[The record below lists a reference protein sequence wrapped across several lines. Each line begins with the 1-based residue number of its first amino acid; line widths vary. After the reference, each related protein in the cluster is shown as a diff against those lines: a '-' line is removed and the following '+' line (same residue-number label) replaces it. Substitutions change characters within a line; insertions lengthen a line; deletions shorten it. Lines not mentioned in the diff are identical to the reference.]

1 MPERVIADIRHSLA
15 DTLEEGTIM
24 RNTNRRIF
32 ALITFV
38 LVLIGMWAPNGVYA
52 NTTMTPTPIY
62 AQIDLSPEEIEAYD
76 DASLIYDDV
85 TYYGARESATIW
97 RFMVDAADVDV
108 TTIDQI
114 TLYDGAGVPYSF
126 PDAVYA
132 FHVEE
137 LAGESTEPGDD
148 GTETVPDVET
158 PVEPPL
164 VESEP
169 SPEEPV
175 TEEVTAPSA
184 TPVVAIDQLVL
195 GADGPIERVLGGDLV
210 TYRLVIDVT
219 GAPVENFS
227 VSNTVP
233 EALTVVA
240 DSVEVLGPEGLVPPT
255 TVSGPP
261 AFDWTFPTIPV
272 GTTTIQFDVFAPDV
286 TDETVVT
293 NTFCIG
299 VEGADEL
306 IPAEC
311 AEATVTVVPN
321 ETIGL
326 EVGKEAN
333 IDQAVVG
340 GVIPYTFV
348 IENTGETALTITSIE
363 DEFFSGDIDAD
374 KVEAFNAD
382 VREQLMA
389 LIGENGLAA
398 GERVEA
404 TVNLT
409 IPSDYDRTNAPEI
422 GNVFRV
428 GATDSY
434 GRVVDAESQQIVLL
448 NQADFTVTK
457 VASPGAVHPGEAI
470 RYTYTITNT
479 SNVTLYFVDVIDEWT
494 SGALTTKEQR
504 ETTETL
510 RDGMQALAEVE
521 NGLIPGEEVV
531 LEMEKVL
538 LPSYDVRAGAV
549 LTSRTTFTFE
559 VNREARVSR
568 TAEATVHVK
577 QSLPKPGNDNRDD
590 QDESVY
596 VPEPTTPVTPDQATL
611 PMTGTTKTWGT
622 VLGLVLIVLGLLFVT
637 HRRRPSTKA

>member
-1 MPERVIADIRHSLA
+1 
-15 DTLEEGTIM
+15 M
-24 RNTNRRIF
+24 RNTTRRTF

-38 LVLIGMWAPNGVYA
+38 LVLIGMWAPHGIYA
-52 NTTMTPTPIY
+52 NTTMTPTTIY
-62 AQIDLSPEEIEAYD
+62 AQVDLSIEEIETYEE
-76 DASLIYDDV
+76 ASLVYEDV
-85 TYYGARESATIW
+85 TYYGARETSTIW
-97 RFMVDAADVDV
+97 RFMIDVTEVDV
-108 TTIDQI
+108 TTIDQL
-114 TLYDGAGVPYSF
+114 TLYNGEGVPYSF
-126 PDAVYA
+126 PDAVYV

-137 LAGESTEPGDD
+137 LAGESTEPGND
-148 GTETVPDVET
+148 GMETVPDVDT

-164 VESEP
+164 VEVP
-169 SPEEPV
+169 AAPEEPEPPV
-175 TEEVTAPSA
+175 TDEVA
-184 TPVVAIDQLVL
+184 TTPTSPAVDIDQLVL
-195 GADGPIERVLGGDLV
+195 SADGPIERVLAGDLV

-219 GAPVENFS
+219 GTPIENLS

-240 DSVEVLGPEGLVPPT
+240 DSVEVLGPEGSVPPT

-261 AFDWTFPTIPV
+261 AFYWTFSTIPV

-286 TDETVVT
+286 TSETDLT

-340 GVIPYTFV
+340 GMIPYTFV

-363 DEFFSGDIDAD
+363 DEFFSGDIDGQTVAT
-374 KVEAFNAD
+374 FNAD

-398 GERVEA
+398 GDRVET

-428 GATDSY
+428 AATDSY
-434 GRVVDAESQQIVLL
+434 GRVIDAESQQIVLL

-457 VASPGAVHPGEAI
+457 TARPETVHPGETI

-479 SNVTLYFVDVIDEWT
+479 SNVTLYFVDVLDEWT
-494 SGALTTKEQR
+494 SGALTTEEQR

-510 RDGMQALAEVE
+510 RDGMRALAEVE
-521 NGLIPGEEVV
+521 NGLVPGEEVV

-549 LTSRTTFTFE
+549 LTNRTTFTFE

-568 TAEATVHVK
+568 AAEATVHVK
-577 QSLPKPGNDNRDD
+577 QMIPEREDD
-590 QDESVY
+590 AIY
-596 VPEPTTPVTPDQATL
+596 VPEPTNPVTPDQSTL

-622 VLGLVLIVLGLLFVT
+622 VLGLVLIVLGLLFLT
-637 HRRRPSTKA
+637 HRRRPSTKT

>member
-85 TYYGARESATIW
+85 TYYGARESSTIW

-108 TTIDQI
+108 TTIDQV
-114 TLYDGAGVPYSF
+114 TLYNGEGVPYSF

-240 DSVEVLGPEGLVPPT
+240 DSVEVLGPEGSVPPT

-261 AFDWTFPTIPV
+261 AFDWTFTTIPV

-311 AEATVTVVPN
+311 AEATVTVIPN

-428 GATDSY
+428 GATDFY

-549 LTSRTTFTFE
+549 LTNRTTFTFE

-568 TAEATVHVK
+568 MAEATVHVK
-577 QSLPKPGNDNRDD
+577 QAIPEPER
-590 QDESVY
+590 DESVY

>member
-1 MPERVIADIRHSLA
+1 
-15 DTLEEGTIM
+15 M

-85 TYYGARESATIW
+85 TYYGARESSTIW

-108 TTIDQI
+108 TTIDQV
-114 TLYDGAGVPYSF
+114 TLYNGEGVPYSF

-240 DSVEVLGPEGLVPPT
+240 DSVEVLGPEGSVPPT

-261 AFDWTFPTIPV
+261 AFDWTFPTISV

-374 KVEAFNAD
+374 KVEAFNSD

-428 GATDSY
+428 GVTDSY

-457 VASPGAVHPGEAI
+457 VASPGTVHPGEAI

-531 LEMEKVL
+531 LEVEKVL

-549 LTSRTTFTFE
+549 LTNRTTFTFE

-577 QSLPKPGNDNRDD
+577 QAIPEPER
-590 QDESVY
+590 DESVY

-611 PMTGTTKTWGT
+611 PMTGSTETWGT
-622 VLGLVLIVLGLLFVT
+622 VIGLVLIVLGLLFVT
-637 HRRRPSTKA
+637 HRRRPSTKV

>member
-85 TYYGARESATIW
+85 TYYGARESSTIW

-108 TTIDQI
+108 TTIDQV
-114 TLYDGAGVPYSF
+114 TLYNGEGVPYSF

-240 DSVEVLGPEGLVPPT
+240 DSVEVLGPEGSVPPT

-549 LTSRTTFTFE
+549 LTNRTTFTFE

>member
-1 MPERVIADIRHSLA
+1 MPERVIADVRH
-15 DTLEEGTIM
+15 TLEEGTSM
-24 RNTNRRIF
+24 QHTNRRFI
-32 ALITFV
+32 ALITFI

-62 AQIDLSPEEIEAYD
+62 AQIDLSLEEIEAYD
-76 DASLIYDDV
+76 GASLIYDDV
-85 TYYGARESATIW
+85 TYYGARESSTIW

-108 TTIDQI
+108 TTIDQV
-114 TLYDGAGVPYSF
+114 TLYNGEGVPYSF

-240 DSVEVLGPEGLVPPT
+240 DSVEVLGPEGSVLPT

-404 TVNLT
+404 TVNLK

-448 NQADFTVTK
+448 NQADFMVTK
-457 VASPGAVHPGEAI
+457 VASPGTVHPGEAI

-549 LTSRTTFTFE
+549 LTNRTTFTFE

-568 TAEATVHVK
+568 TDEATVHVK

-637 HRRRPSTKA
+637 YQRRPSTKA

>member
-85 TYYGARESATIW
+85 TYYGARESSTIW

-108 TTIDQI
+108 TTIDQV
-114 TLYDGAGVPYSF
+114 TLYNGEGVPYSF

-240 DSVEVLGPEGLVPPT
+240 DSVEVLGPEGSVPPT

-306 IPAEC
+306 IPVEC

-340 GVIPYTFV
+340 GVIPYTFI

-457 VASPGAVHPGEAI
+457 VASPGTVHPGEAI

-531 LEMEKVL
+531 LEVEKVL

-549 LTSRTTFTFE
+549 LTNRTTFTFE

-577 QSLPKPGNDNRDD
+577 QAIPEPER
-590 QDESVY
+590 DESVY

-611 PMTGTTKTWGT
+611 PMTGSTETWGT
-622 VLGLVLIVLGLLFVT
+622 VIGLVLIVLGLLFVT
-637 HRRRPSTKA
+637 HRRRPSTKV

>member
-1 MPERVIADIRHSLA
+1 MPERVIANFRHSLA
-15 DTLEEGTIM
+15 DTLEEGSIM

-32 ALITFV
+32 ELITFV
-38 LVLIGMWAPNGVYA
+38 LVLIGMWAPNGLYA

-85 TYYGARESATIW
+85 TYYGARESSTIW

-108 TTIDQI
+108 TTIDQV
-114 TLYDGAGVPYSF
+114 TLYNGEGVPYSF

-158 PVEPPL
+158 TVEPPL
-164 VESEP
+164 VEPEP

-175 TEEVTAPSA
+175 TEEVTIPSA
-184 TPVVAIDQLVL
+184 TPVVAINQLVL
-195 GADGPIERVLGGDLV
+195 GADGLIERVLGGDLV

-219 GAPVENFS
+219 GTPVENFS

-240 DSVEVLGPEGLVPPT
+240 DSVEVLGPEGSVPPT

-348 IENTGETALTITSIE
+348 IENTGETALTITSIK

-457 VASPGAVHPGEAI
+457 VASPGTVHPGEAI

-531 LEMEKVL
+531 LEVEKVL

-549 LTSRTTFTFE
+549 LTNRTTFTFE

-577 QSLPKPGNDNRDD
+577 QAIPEPER
-590 QDESVY
+590 DESVY

-611 PMTGTTKTWGT
+611 PMTGSTETWGT
-622 VLGLVLIVLGLLFVT
+622 IIGLVLIVHGLLFVT
-637 HRRRPSTKA
+637 HRHRPSTKA

>member
-85 TYYGARESATIW
+85 TYYGARESSTIW

-108 TTIDQI
+108 TTIDQV
-114 TLYDGAGVPYSF
+114 TLYNGEGVPYSF

-184 TPVVAIDQLVL
+184 TPVVTIDQLVL

-240 DSVEVLGPEGLVPPT
+240 DSVEVLGPEGSVPPT

-457 VASPGAVHPGEAI
+457 VASPGVVHPGEAI

-549 LTSRTTFTFE
+549 LTNRTTFTFE

>member
-1 MPERVIADIRHSLA
+1 VPERVIADIRHSLA

-85 TYYGARESATIW
+85 TYYGARESSTIW

-108 TTIDQI
+108 TTIDQV
-114 TLYDGAGVPYSF
+114 TLYNGEGVPYSF

-137 LAGESTEPGDD
+137 LADESTEPGDD

-158 PVEPPL
+158 PIEPPL

-240 DSVEVLGPEGLVPPT
+240 DSVEVLGPEGSVPPT

-457 VASPGAVHPGEAI
+457 VASPGTVHPGEAI

-531 LEMEKVL
+531 LEVEKVL

-549 LTSRTTFTFE
+549 LTNRTTFTFE

-577 QSLPKPGNDNRDD
+577 QAIPEPER
-590 QDESVY
+590 DESVY

-611 PMTGTTKTWGT
+611 PMTGSTETWGT
-622 VLGLVLIVLGLLFVT
+622 VIGLVLIVLGLLFVT

>member
-1 MPERVIADIRHSLA
+1 
-15 DTLEEGTIM
+15 M

-38 LVLIGMWAPNGVYA
+38 LVLIGMWAPNGIYA

-85 TYYGARESATIW
+85 TYYGARESSTIW
-97 RFMVDAADVDV
+97 RFMLDAADVDV
-108 TTIDQI
+108 TTIDQV
-114 TLYDGAGVPYSF
+114 TLYNGEGVPYSF

-169 SPEEPV
+169 EPV

-219 GAPVENFS
+219 GAPVDNFS

-240 DSVEVLGPEGLVPPT
+240 DSVEVLGPEGSVPPT

-348 IENTGETALTITSIE
+348 IENTGETALMITSIE

-434 GRVVDAESQQIVLL
+434 GRIVDAESQQIVLL

-457 VASPGAVHPGEAI
+457 VASPGTVHPGEAI

-531 LEMEKVL
+531 LEVEKVL

-549 LTSRTTFTFE
+549 LTNRTTFTFE

-577 QSLPKPGNDNRDD
+577 QAIPEPER
-590 QDESVY
+590 DESVY

-611 PMTGTTKTWGT
+611 PMTGSTETWGT
-622 VLGLVLIVLGLLFVT
+622 VIGLVLIVLGLLFVT

>member
-85 TYYGARESATIW
+85 TYYGARESSTIW

-108 TTIDQI
+108 TTIDQV
-114 TLYDGAGVPYSF
+114 TLYNGEGVPYSF

-148 GTETVPDVET
+148 GTETVPDVEA

-240 DSVEVLGPEGLVPPT
+240 DSVEVLGPEGSVPPT

-272 GTTTIQFDVFAPDV
+272 GTTTIQFDAFAPDV

-457 VASPGAVHPGEAI
+457 VASPGTVHPGEAI

-521 NGLIPGEEVV
+521 NGLIPGEEIV
-531 LEMEKVL
+531 LEVEKVL

-549 LTSRTTFTFE
+549 LTNRTTFTFE

-577 QSLPKPGNDNRDD
+577 QAIPEPER
-590 QDESVY
+590 DESVY
-596 VPEPTTPVTPDQATL
+596 VPEPTTPVTPDQVTL
-611 PMTGTTKTWGT
+611 PMTGSTETWGT
-622 VLGLVLIVLGLLFVT
+622 VIGLVLIVLGLLFVT

>member
-85 TYYGARESATIW
+85 TYYGARESSTIW

-108 TTIDQI
+108 TTIDQV
-114 TLYDGAGVPYSF
+114 TLYNGEGVPYSF

-240 DSVEVLGPEGLVPPT
+240 DSVEVLGPEGSVPPT

-348 IENTGETALTITSIE
+348 IENTGETVLTITSIE

-457 VASPGAVHPGEAI
+457 VASPGTVHPGEAI

-531 LEMEKVL
+531 LEVEKVL

-549 LTSRTTFTFE
+549 LTNRTTFTFE

-577 QSLPKPGNDNRDD
+577 QAIPEPER
-590 QDESVY
+590 DESVY

-611 PMTGTTKTWGT
+611 PMTGSTETWGT
-622 VLGLVLIVLGLLFVT
+622 VIGLVLIVLGLLFVT

>member
-24 RNTNRRIF
+24 RHTNRRIF

-85 TYYGARESATIW
+85 TYYGARESSTIW

-108 TTIDQI
+108 TTIDQV
-114 TLYDGAGVPYSF
+114 TLYNGEGVPYSF

-137 LAGESTEPGDD
+137 LADESTEPGDD

-158 PVEPPL
+158 PIEPPL

-240 DSVEVLGPEGLVPPT
+240 DSVEVLGPEGSVPPT

-457 VASPGAVHPGEAI
+457 VASPGTVHPGEAI

-531 LEMEKVL
+531 LEVEKVL

-549 LTSRTTFTFE
+549 LTNRTTFTFE

-577 QSLPKPGNDNRDD
+577 QAIPEPER
-590 QDESVY
+590 DESVY

-611 PMTGTTKTWGT
+611 PMTGSTETWGT
-622 VLGLVLIVLGLLFVT
+622 VIGLVLIVLGLLFVT
-637 HRRRPSTKA
+637 HRRRPSTKV

>member
-1 MPERVIADIRHSLA
+1 MPERVIADVRH
-15 DTLEEGTIM
+15 TLEEGSIM
-24 RNTNRRIF
+24 QRTNRRFI

-38 LVLIGMWAPNGVYA
+38 LVLIGMWAPHGSYA

-76 DASLIYDDV
+76 DASLIYADV
-85 TYYGARESATIW
+85 TYYGARETSTIW
-97 RFMVDAADVDV
+97 RFMIDATEVDL
-108 TTIDQI
+108 TTIDQV
-114 TLYDGAGVPYSF
+114 TLYDKAGVPYSF
-126 PDAVYA
+126 PNAVYA
-132 FHVEE
+132 FQMEE
-137 LAGESTEPGDD
+137 LAGESSEPGDD
-148 GTETVPDVET
+148 GTETVPDVDT

-164 VESEP
+164 VDPEP

-175 TEEVTAPSA
+175 TEEVAAPSA
-184 TPVVAIDQLVL
+184 NPAVAIEQLVL
-195 GADGPIERVLGGDLV
+195 GADGPIERVLSGDLV
-210 TYRLVIDVT
+210 THRLVIDVT
-219 GAPVENFS
+219 GAPIENLS
-227 VSNTVP
+227 VTNTVP

-240 DSVEVLGPEGLVPPT
+240 DSVEVLGPEGSVAPT
-255 TVSGPP
+255 TVSGLP
-261 AFDWTFPTIPV
+261 AFEWTFPTIPV
-272 GTTTIQFDVFAPDV
+272 GTTTIQFDTFAPDV
-286 TDETVVT
+286 TSETVVT

-299 VEGADEL
+299 VEDEAV
-306 IPAEC
+306 PSAC
-311 AEATVTVVPN
+311 KEASVTVVPN

-340 GVIPYTFV
+340 GMIPYTFV

-363 DEFFSGDIDAD
+363 DEFFSGDIDAKAVD
-374 KVEAFNAD
+374 TFNAN
-382 VREQLMA
+382 VRERLLA
-389 LIGENGLAA
+389 LVGDDGLLA

-404 TVNLT
+404 TVNLS
-409 IPSDYDRTNAPEI
+409 IPTDYDWTSAPEI

-428 GATDSY
+428 AATDAY
-434 GRVVDAESQQIVLL
+434 GRIIDAESQQIVLL

-457 VASPGAVHPGEAI
+457 MARPETVHPGEAI

-479 SNVTLYFVDVIDEWT
+479 SNVTLYFVDVLDEWT

-510 RDGMQALAEVE
+510 RDGMRALAEVE
-521 NGLIPGEEVV
+521 NGLVPGEEVV

-549 LTSRTTFTFE
+549 LTNRTTFTFE

-568 TAEATVHVK
+568 TVEATVHVK
-577 QSLPKPGNDNRDD
+577 QSLPKPDNDNRDD

-622 VLGLVLIVLGLLFVT
+622 VLGLVLIVLGLLFLT
-637 HRRRPSTKA
+637 HRRRPSPKA

>member
-1 MPERVIADIRHSLA
+1 MQH
-15 DTLEEGTIM
+15 
-24 RNTNRRIF
+24 TNRRFI
-32 ALITFV
+32 ALITFI

-62 AQIDLSPEEIEAYD
+62 AQIDLSLEEIEAYD
-76 DASLIYDDV
+76 GASLIYDDV
-85 TYYGARESATIW
+85 TYYGARESSTIW

-108 TTIDQI
+108 TTIDQV
-114 TLYDGAGVPYSF
+114 TLYNGEGVPYSF

-240 DSVEVLGPEGLVPPT
+240 DSVEVLGPEGSVLPT

-404 TVNLT
+404 TVNLK

-448 NQADFTVTK
+448 NQADFMVTK
-457 VASPGAVHPGEAI
+457 VASPGTVHPGEAI

-549 LTSRTTFTFE
+549 LTNRTTFTFE

-568 TAEATVHVK
+568 TDEATVHVK

-637 HRRRPSTKA
+637 YQRRPSTKA

>member
-1 MPERVIADIRHSLA
+1 MQH
-15 DTLEEGTIM
+15 
-24 RNTNRRIF
+24 TNRRFI
-32 ALITFV
+32 ALITFI
-38 LVLIGMWAPNGVYA
+38 LVLIGMWAPHGSYA
-52 NTTMTPTPIY
+52 NTPMTSTSVY
-62 AQIDLSPEEIEAYD
+62 ALIDLSTEEIEAYD
-76 DASLIYDDV
+76 DASLIYGDV
-85 TYYGARESATIW
+85 TYYGARETSTIW
-97 RFMVDAADVDV
+97 RFMIDATEVDL
-108 TTIDQI
+108 TTIDQV
-114 TLYDGAGVPYSF
+114 TLYDKAGVPYSF
-126 PDAVYA
+126 PGAVYA
-132 FHVEE
+132 FQIEE
-137 LAGESTEPGDD
+137 LAGESSESGDD
-148 GTETVPDVET
+148 GTETVPDIDT

-164 VESEP
+164 VEPEP

-184 TPVVAIDQLVL
+184 TPAVAIDQLIL

-219 GAPVENFS
+219 GTPIENLS

-240 DSVEVLGPEGLVPPT
+240 DSVEVLGPEGSVAPT

-261 AFDWTFPTIPV
+261 AFYWTFPTIPV
-272 GTTTIQFDVFAPDV
+272 GTTTIQFDTFAPDV
-286 TDETVVT
+286 MSETVVT

-299 VEGADEL
+299 VEDE
-306 IPAEC
+306 IVPSAC
-311 AEATVTVVPN
+311 TEATVTVVPN
-321 ETIGL
+321 ESIGL

-348 IENTGETALTITSIE
+348 IENTGETALTITTIA
-363 DEFFSGDIDAD
+363 DEFFSGDIDAQA
-374 KVEAFNAD
+374 VEVFNAN

-404 TVNLT
+404 TVNLM

-428 GATDSY
+428 AATDSY
-434 GRVVDAESQQIVLL
+434 GRVIDAESQQIVLL
-448 NQADFTVTK
+448 NQADFMVTK
-457 VASPGAVHPGEAI
+457 VASPGTVHPGEAI

-494 SGALTTKEQR
+494 SGALTTEEQR

-510 RDGMQALAEVE
+510 RDGIRALAEVE
-521 NGLIPGEEVV
+521 NGLIPGEEIV

-549 LTSRTTFTFE
+549 LTNRTTFTFE

-577 QSLPKPGNDNRDD
+577 QLIPEREDD
-590 QDESVY
+590 AIY

-611 PMTGTTKTWGT
+611 PMTGSAGTWGT
-622 VLGLVLIVLGLLFVT
+622 VIGLVLIVFGLMFLI
-637 HRRRPSTKA
+637 HRRRPSTRV

>member
-1 MPERVIADIRHSLA
+1 MRH
-15 DTLEEGTIM
+15 
-24 RNTNRRIF
+24 TNRRIF

-38 LVLIGMWAPNGVYA
+38 LVLIGMRAPNGVYA

-85 TYYGARESATIW
+85 TYYGARESSTIW

-108 TTIDQI
+108 TTIDQV
-114 TLYDGAGVPYSF
+114 TLYNGEGVPYSF

-137 LAGESTEPGDD
+137 LAGESTDPGDD

-240 DSVEVLGPEGLVPPT
+240 DSVEVLGPEGSVPPT

-286 TDETVVT
+286 TDETMVT

-311 AEATVTVVPN
+311 AEVTVTVVPN

-428 GATDSY
+428 GATDFY

-457 VASPGAVHPGEAI
+457 VASPGTVHPGEAI

-531 LEMEKVL
+531 LEVEKVL

-549 LTSRTTFTFE
+549 LTNRTTFTFE

-577 QSLPKPGNDNRDD
+577 QAIPEPER
-590 QDESVY
+590 DESVY

-611 PMTGTTKTWGT
+611 PMTGSTETWGT
-622 VLGLVLIVLGLLFVT
+622 VIGLVLIVLGLLFVT
-637 HRRRPSTKA
+637 HRRRPSTKV